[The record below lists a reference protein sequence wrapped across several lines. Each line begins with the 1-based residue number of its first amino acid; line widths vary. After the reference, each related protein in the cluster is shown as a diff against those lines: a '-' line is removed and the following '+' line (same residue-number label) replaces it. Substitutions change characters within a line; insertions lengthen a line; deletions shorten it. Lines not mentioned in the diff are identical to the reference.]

1 VIAIESS
8 AFAKIA
14 QQIVADNQL
23 ADVVT
28 IVRGKVEEVEL
39 PEDIS
44 EVDIIIAEWVGH
56 GLFPKNKLAS
66 LIFARDKW
74 LAPDGL
80 VFPDRCRLFIG
91 GAEGALWREQRYGF
105 WNQVHGINMT
115 DLSEASRLEPV
126 MEALL
131 EETVVTTPCL
141 VLELEMRTCKLEELQ
156 ISSVFHLK
164 VQRQDY
170 LTALFT
176 HFDMLFTHGRHS
188 VILSTGPRSLPT
200 HWKQMIFCLKEDLVV
215 KEDDTIVGEM
225 KVEMA
230 SNEVRRVDFHVKLR
244 HIGTWGS
251 RMQEELFKVGY

>member
-1 VIAIESS
+1 MERAAVWILESGL
-8 AFAKIA
+8 IGL
-14 QQIVADNQL
+14 NE
-23 ADVVT
+23 T
-28 IVRGKVEEVEL
+28 
-39 PEDIS
+39 PEIMQYY
-44 EVDIIIAEWVGH
+44 
-56 GLFPKNKLAS
+56 
-66 LIFARDKW
+66 
-74 LAPDGL
+74 L
-80 VFPDRCRLFIG
+80 V
-91 GAEGALWREQRYGF
+91 
-105 WNQVHGINMT
+105 NQVHGINMT

-156 ISSVFHLK
+156 ISSVFYLK

-215 KEDDTIVGEM
+215 KEGDTIVGEM

-251 RMQEELFKVGY
+251 RMQEELFKVG